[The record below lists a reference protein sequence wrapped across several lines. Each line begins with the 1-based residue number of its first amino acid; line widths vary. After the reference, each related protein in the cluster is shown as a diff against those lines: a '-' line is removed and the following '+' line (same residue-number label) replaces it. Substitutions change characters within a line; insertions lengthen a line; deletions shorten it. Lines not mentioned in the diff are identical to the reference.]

1 MRTILVAIV
10 LLATSSLPSL
20 AQHYHHRPAPYYHQH
35 HHYPRPYHS
44 NPWVMP
50 FVGGLIGGAIVGGV
64 LSPYP
69 YTTAPVCSER
79 LVAYDVGGRAIIE
92 RICH

>member
-1 MRTILVAIV
+1 M
-10 LLATSSLPSL
+10 LLSSSPCW
-20 AQHYHHRPAPYYHQH
+20 AQGYHYRPYGYTPAPHYRH
-35 HHYPRPYHS
+35 HHPRPHHS
-44 NPWVMP
+44 TPWVMP

-92 RICH
+92 RICD